1 MGVFVSYLSNLS
13 AILIDTWHPC
23 ARFCRSRLGSDA
35 RSVCHRNPGTWR
47 HYPVDFSVRML
58 WSCSRIAAHAV
69 DGTCLNDAIRWI
81 VPWVTHF
88 NCLQYVS
95 LLLVLLV
102 LTVAF
107 MFLSPKDVFKKYALQ
122 TVETHWEKEQNE
134 PGSMDYIQRMVRVYD
149 VCI

>member
-69 DGTCLNDAIRWI
+69 DGTCL
-81 VPWVTHF
+81 
-88 NCLQYVS
+88 
-95 LLLVLLV
+95 
-102 LTVAF
+102 
-107 MFLSPKDVFKKYALQ
+107 
-122 TVETHWEKEQNE
+122 
-134 PGSMDYIQRMVRVYD
+134 
-149 VCI
+149 